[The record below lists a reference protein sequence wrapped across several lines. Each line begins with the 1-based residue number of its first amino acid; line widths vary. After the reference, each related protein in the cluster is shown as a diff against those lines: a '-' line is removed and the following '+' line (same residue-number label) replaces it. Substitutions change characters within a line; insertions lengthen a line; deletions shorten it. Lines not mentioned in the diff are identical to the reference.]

1 MKIID
6 KDNMLEDIA
15 LSIACILSVVIMYF
29 VSSITSI
36 FNTHTAVDYVTYSAC
51 VVIVAKIT
59 FHIIKLILKKIK
71 NKIRKK

>member
-1 MKIID
+1 MRIID

-29 VSSITSI
+29 VSSATSI

-51 VVIVAKIT
+51 VVVVAKIT